1 MLGAERNRHLRR
13 LLVEHGS
20 LRVSAEAKRFGVSEE
35 TIRRD
40 IKRLAADGLADP
52 VFGGAVLKPSSSPD
66 AIGILPVGERHLVEE
81 RAKEAIGAAGA
92 KLIESGQVIIMD
104 AGTTTLALARHLS
117 DHRNLT
123 IITNSIPVAQR
134 CAGLQ
139 SSVTYVV
146 GGKLV
151 PGSLSMI
158 GPEAERDLA
167 QISADWA
174 FIGAAA
180 IDIDGGFTSADPYE
194 AQVKRAMIKAAQR
207 TVIVA
212 DHTKFGTRR
221 FASFARAEDID
232 HVITTAQCPTEV
244 RAWLAGVGVR
254 VTLCAPHPEGH

>member
-1 MLGAERNRHLRR
+1 MLGAERNRQLRR
-13 LLVEHGS
+13 LLFEQGS
-20 LRVSAEAKRFGVSEE
+20 LRVSAEARRFGVSEE

-52 VFGGAVLKPSSSPD
+52 VFGGAVLKASSN
-66 AIGILPVGERHLVEE
+66 AGTVGLLPVGERHLVEE
-81 RAKEAIGAAGA
+81 GAKAAIGAAGA
-92 KLIESGQVIIMD
+92 QLVESGQVVIID

-117 DHRNLT
+117 GHRNLT

-134 CAGLQ
+134 CAAFQ

-158 GPEAERDLA
+158 GPEAERDLT

-207 TVIVA
+207 AVVVA
-212 DHTKFGTRR
+212 DHTKFGSRR

-232 HVITTAQCPTEV
+232 HVITTAQCPAEA
-244 RAWLAGVGVR
+244 RSWLEGMGVR
-254 VTLCAPHPEGH
+254 ITLCIPSSEGP